1 MPNFKYLKKN
11 QIDLFVLQNR
21 PAPIIQTLNID
32 IYILISLAKKCI
44 YPLYIY
50 IHTHLVKL

>member
-1 MPNFKYLKKN
+1 MSNFKYLKKN
-11 QIDLFVLQNR
+11 QIDMFVLQNR
-21 PAPIIQTLNID
+21 PAPIIQRLSID

-50 IHTHLVKL
+50 THTPV